1 MTEILTRRLA
11 PSPDAME
18 SAVGDETVILH
29 LKNGA
34 YYGLDAVGTEIWGL
48 LKQGLDP
55 LTICAKIAADHGVDR
70 SVVEVDATRFLT
82 DLQAHDIIHD
92 A

>member
-1 MTEILTRRLA
+1 MTDILTRRLA

-34 YYGLDAVGTEIWGL
+34 YYGLDPIGTEIWAL

-55 LTICAKIAADHGVDR
+55 RTICAKIAADHDVDQA
-70 SVVEVDATRFLT
+70 VVEADAARFLT
-82 DLQAHDIIHD
+82 DLQAHDIIQD